1 MHRFIRPLLFASALL
16 VAWTSGAQAQV
27 MRYQFKEKDKLFYTI
42 EQKTKSTAGLM
53 GVDIVSQISANMSM
67 YYEVVKVDS
76 QGAQVKIKFTH
87 SKMTLDSVIGVVEAD
102 SRNKEA
108 PNDPAARMLAQV
120 NKAFASMEIS
130 ATMLPTGELKD
141 VKVSEETVKAMRAIP
156 SADKFGDLGHPDN
169 FKDMLSSLV
178 FPAGP
183 VTKSKGWT
191 RNTMSES
198 PEGKVNT
205 EHVFTLEDTIDQ
217 GGVKLEKISLK
228 PKIKV
233 EAKADAAIKVKSIES
248 SGHALFDNKAGRFVE
263 SVIQQTK
270 RGQLD
275 VMGIQLDN
283 TSVQTTTIRLSKQ
296 GAAEAGVAAKAID
309 AVKID
314 ESEYVEKVV
323 ATEQL
328 ETLAGVARSFTVERS
343 FEPGIVL
350 TGSAAAADE
359 LKAKVE
365 ATLGVPLGK
374 KAIVKESVTLDGKA
388 ITKVNVQWIERYRR
402 ATATTL
408 EGSTI
413 SFQVRVG
420 LRFKLEAAK

>member
-183 VTKSKGWT
+183 VTKSKSWT